1 MYRACRSQVYIRST
15 LFTFLLIGLLQFG
28 QASASGSQVILGF
41 GAQYGSPQRTHS
53 GVDVAIKQGDCVVA
67 PSDGTVSFVG
77 KVPGVGGT
85 YVLATTIL
93 TEEGRKVTLLPF
105 ARASVKKGDSIKIGQ
120 ELGLAQGTGD
130 GSSDFEHIHIS
141 LRQGELYLDPSFL
154 IQAVV
159 PAPSGIDTAN
169 EMPSVPKAEASAK
182 REPLKAQPA
191 VSAAGHVTVASSL
204 EPKMSQVSH
213 KIQTRFHP
221 TSSETLIGRLERID
235 GAASSNAEQ
244 VFRAQGLGEGVT
256 HRHAQSQAIW
266 ESFCSLSRE
275 QRALWLFLG
284 GLILPCAGIGAVVV
298 GRRTGLGIQSKKIF
312 LAVRGN
318 R

>member
-1 MYRACRSQVYIRST
+1 MNKTYWNRERFRILVLTMLMVVA
-15 LFTFLLIGLLQFG
+15 LQFG
-28 QASASGSQVILGF
+28 QTPAFGSQLILGF
-41 GAQYGSPQRTHS
+41 GEQYGSLQRIHS
-53 GVDVAIKQGDCVVA
+53 GIDVAIRQGDCVLT
-67 PSDGTVSFVG
+67 PLNGTVSFVG

-85 YVLATTIL
+85 YVQATTIL
-93 TEEGRKVTLLPF
+93 AEDGRKVTLLPF
-105 ARASVKKGDSIKIGQ
+105 ARTSVKKGDSVKIGQ
-120 ELGLAQGTGD
+120 TLGFAQGTGD
-130 GSSDFEHIHIS
+130 GSSDLEHIHVS

-154 IQAVV
+154 IQALM
-159 PAPSGIDTAN
+159 PASSDIDIAKETI
-169 EMPSVPKAEASAK
+169 PVSKAKTSAK
-182 REPLKAQPA
+182 HEPLKAQSTVVDTADVP
-191 VSAAGHVTVASSL
+191 VTSS
-204 EPKMSQVSH
+204 PKPKVSQVSH
-213 KIQTRFHP
+213 MIQTQLHP
-221 TSSETLIGRLERID
+221 TASETLIGRLERID
-235 GAASSNAEQ
+235 GIALPDVAQ

-266 ESFCSLSRE
+266 ESFCALTRA